1 MEKNNG
7 ILTKNLETTTE
18 LDALF
23 DAGIAYGKWCGY
35 ESLHDVIAVLERDRK
50 ALKAECLEY
59 KSKLISKAAEI
70 INARNDNT
78 ALEKENEQL
87 LKANKA
93 IGIELDSARKQIEE
107 LKSSNSQLSGSG
119 AIKDVRI
126 VSEVIGFLYAEN
138 HTEHNL
144 DELAGM
150 YADDL
155 RDMIKRWCGN
165 E

>member
-1 MEKNNG
+1 MEENNG
-7 ILTKNLETTTE
+7 ILTENQKANTE
-18 LDALF
+18 VDALF
-23 DAGIAYGKWCGY
+23 DAGIAYGKLCGY
-35 ESLHDVIAVLERDRK
+35 ESLHDVIAVLEREREAQK
-50 ALKAECLEY
+50 LEY
-59 KSKLISKAAEI
+59 EKKLIIKETEI
-70 INARNDNT
+70 NIARNDNA

-87 LKANKA
+87 LKTNKA
-93 IGIELDSARKQIEE
+93 IGLELESARQQMKE
-107 LKSSNSQLSGSG
+107 LKVSNSQLSGSG
-119 AIKDVRI
+119 TIKDVLI